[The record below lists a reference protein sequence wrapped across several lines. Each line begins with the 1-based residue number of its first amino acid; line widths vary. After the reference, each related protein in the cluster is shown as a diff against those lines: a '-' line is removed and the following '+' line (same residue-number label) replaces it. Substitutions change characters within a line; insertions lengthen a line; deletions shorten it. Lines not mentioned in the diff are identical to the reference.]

1 MNLNI
6 WKNEMCELKWS
17 LTYEKLIAPIKML
30 NELMTTMKMKWKIWK
45 ILVNIFLWLN
55 IDNNET

>member
-17 LTYEKLIAPIKML
+17 LTYEKLNAPIKML
-30 NELMTTMKMKWKIWK
+30 NELTTMKMKRKIWK
-45 ILVNIFLWLN
+45 ILINIFLWLN

>member
-6 WKNEMCELKWS
+6 GKNEMCELKWS
-17 LTYEKLIAPIKML
+17 LTYEKLNAPIKML
-30 NELMTTMKMKWKIWK
+30 NELTTMKMKRKIWK